1 MKFSQKPRIF
11 VEQSSNNF
19 WSATKTN
26 VAGNSPFRGIVF
38 CNLVPLNK
46 LFQILSPL
54 GKLQIE
60 TLYSSPCKNEDHP
73 NDVLVGQKSV
83 YHEKSSQ
90 TKCIN
95 SFLACKLSHD
105 RWLCFLGE
113 GACGSLPD
121 ADIWWCLRTGGGGIL
136 TRVPS
141 WDINIFLFYLIL
153 KQVVVLYSL
162 LP

>member
-1 MKFSQKPRIF
+1 MKFGQKPRIF

-46 LFQILSPL
+46 LYQILSPL
-54 GKLQIE
+54 GKLRPHILPHVKMK
-60 TLYSSPCKNEDHP
+60 TTPTMFLLDKKASITK
-73 NDVLVGQKSV
+73 
-83 YHEKSSQ
+83 KSSQ

-95 SFLACKLSHD
+95 SFLARKLSHD
-105 RWLCFLGE
+105 RWLCLLGG
-113 GACGSLPD
+113 GAYGSLPD
-121 ADIWWCLRTGGGGIL
+121 AAIWWCLRTGGGGVL

-141 WDINIFLFYLIL
+141 RDIIIFIFYLIL
-153 KQVVVLYSL
+153 KQVVVL
-162 LP
+162 